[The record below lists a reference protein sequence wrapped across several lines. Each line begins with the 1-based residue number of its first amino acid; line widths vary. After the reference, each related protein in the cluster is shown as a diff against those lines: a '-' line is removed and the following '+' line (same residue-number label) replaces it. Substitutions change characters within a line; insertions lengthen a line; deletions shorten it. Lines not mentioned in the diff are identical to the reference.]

1 VPPAA
6 VTASADMIPRSF
18 HQQLNTSIN
27 ASFPH
32 QPDLDW
38 GPA

>member
-1 VPPAA
+1 
-6 VTASADMIPRSF
+6 VTASADMIPRSSISSSIR
-18 HQQLNTSIN
+18 SIN

-38 GPA
+38 RPA